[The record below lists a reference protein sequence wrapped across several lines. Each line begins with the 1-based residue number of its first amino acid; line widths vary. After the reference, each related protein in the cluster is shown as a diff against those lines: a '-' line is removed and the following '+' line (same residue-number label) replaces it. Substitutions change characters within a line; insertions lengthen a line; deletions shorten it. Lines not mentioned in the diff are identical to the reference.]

1 MDVGEMAD
9 LVRRAYGIEADAIVH
24 KRTVWGIVAG
34 TSRYILKRARP
45 QDSEERLRALA
56 DVLSHYPRLGVAAA
70 RPLET
75 VRGTMRVSDGRGVW
89 YYLQPWLEGR
99 HVDASDE
106 SERLAVTRALAR
118 AQRAAPAKGALLAL
132 QTATLRDKW
141 RAKLQLLE
149 RLKAIPVE
157 AEIAESLHRIAA
169 RARAVYASY
178 LDEARRPLAFC
189 HRDLAPHNVLVGPG
203 GSVMFIDFDHAGYD
217 DPFSD
222 PIQWVSHVAY
232 LVPLCSGA
240 YRRLWLAY
248 AQAAELDEAELVSLV
263 RLGAWPDIALRAL
276 AEAFRG
282 AQSASRMWR
291 LRYALRC
298 EEDRARLHDAWLRE
312 LEA

>member
-1 MDVGEMAD
+1 MDAGEVAD
-9 LVRRAYGIEADAIVH
+9 LVRSAYGIEADAIVH
-24 KRTVWGIVAG
+24 KRTVWGVVAG
-34 TSRYILKRARP
+34 ASRYILKRARP
-45 QDSEERLRALA
+45 KDSEERLRALA
-56 DVLSHYPRLGVAAA
+56 DVLGHYPRQGVSAA

-75 VRGTMRVSDGRGVW
+75 LRGTMRVSDGRGAW

-106 SERLAVTRALAR
+106 LERLAVTRALAR
-118 AQRAAPAKGALLAL
+118 AQRAAPIGAPRAL

-149 RLKAIPVE
+149 RLSAMPVE
-157 AEIAESLHRIAA
+157 ADVAESLQRIAT

-178 LDEARRPLAFC
+178 EEARPLAFC

-232 LVPLCSGA
+232 LVPLSPSA

-248 AQAAELDEAELVSLV
+248 AQAAELDDDELLSLA
-263 RLGAWPDIALRAL
+263 RLGTWPDIALRAL
-276 AEAFRG
+276 AEAFRAG
-282 AQSASRMWR
+282 DPERRTWR

-298 EEDRARLHDAWLRE
+298 EEDRARVHDAWLRE
-312 LEA
+312 LET

>member
-1 MDVGEMAD
+1 MDAGEMAD
-9 LVRRAYGIEADAIVH
+9 LVRRAYGIEAEAIVH

-56 DVLSHYPRLGVAAA
+56 DVLRHYPRFGVAAA
-70 RPLET
+70 SPLET
-75 VRGTMRVSDGRGVW
+75 ARGTMRVSDGRGAW
-89 YYLQPWLEGR
+89 YYLQLWLEGR

-118 AQRAAPAKGALLAL
+118 AQRAAPTQGVLRAL

-149 RLKAIPVE
+149 RLKAVTAD
-157 AEIAESLHRIAA
+157 AEMAELLRRIAA

-178 LDEARRPLAFC
+178 VEGARPLAFC

-203 GSVMFIDFDHAGYD
+203 GTVMFIDFDHAGYD
-217 DPFSD
+217 DPFAD

-232 LVPLCSGA
+232 LVPLCSRS
-240 YRRLWLAY
+240 YQRLWLAY
-248 AQAAELDEAELVSLV
+248 AQEAELHEEHLVSLV
-263 RLGAWPDIALRAL
+263 RLGAWPDMALRAL

-282 AQSASRMWR
+282 GQSASRMWR
-291 LRYALRC
+291 LRYALRR
-298 EEDRARLHDAWLRE
+298 EEERARLHEAWLRE